1 MSDVSLEYMGS
12 FSSRKG
18 KYFIV
23 DSVKFLTSGYY
34 DQIKGKVQLLLT
46 SPPFPL
52 NNQKNYGNLEGNA
65 YLEWFSA
72 LAPIFSSLLT
82 EDGSLVIEIGNAW
95 EKKRPVQSLLPLQA
109 LLSLVNHPQSELRL
123 IQQFICYNPARLPSP
138 AAWVTINR
146 WRAVDSYTN
155 IWWLAKTDFPKAD
168 NKKVLR
174 PYSKSMQKLLQRK
187 KYNAG
192 RRPSGHVIS
201 AESFN
206 TDHGGAIAHNFFE
219 SEALDPDREVRL
231 PNTFSFANT
240 ISTDFHTMACRR
252 EKIVPHPAKMPVG
265 LAAFFIQ
272 FLTDKDDL
280 VLDPFAGSNTTGF
293 MAELLGREW
302 LGIEINQKYAREAW
316 LRFADPQLS
325 YRGRCHGNRS

>member
-1 MSDVSLEYMGS
+1 MPISSVEYVGS

-18 KYFIV
+18 NYFIA
-23 DSVKFLTSGYY
+23 DSVKFFTSGYY
-34 DQIKGKVQLLLT
+34 EKIKGKVQLLLT

-52 NNQKNYGNLEGNA
+52 NNKKSYGNLEGQA

-82 EDGSLVIEIGNAW
+82 ENGSVVIEIGNAW
-95 EKKRPVQSLLPLQA
+95 EKNRPVQSLLPLEA
-109 LLSLVNHPQSELRL
+109 LLSLVNHPQSDLRL

-138 AAWVTINR
+138 AAWVTIKR

-174 PYSKSMQKLLQRK
+174 PYSKSMQKLLRKK

-192 RRPSGHVIS
+192 QRPSGHRVS
-201 AESFN
+201 TESFN
-206 TDHGGAIAHNFFE
+206 INHGGAIAHNFFE
-219 SEALDPDREVRL
+219 SEPRDPDREVRV
-231 PNTFSFANT
+231 PNAFSFANT
-240 ISTDFHTMACRR
+240 ISTDYHTMACRK
-252 EKIVPHPAKMPVG
+252 ENIVPHPAKMPFG

-280 VLDPFAGSNTTGF
+280 VVDPFAGSNTTGF
-293 MAELLGREW
+293 IAELYDRKW
-302 LGIEINQKYAREAW
+302 LSLEINRKYARESR
-316 LRFADPQLS
+316 LRFADPQLA
-325 YRGRCHGNRS
+325 